1 MPTFKSAPEDDDESC
16 CSSVQGDS
24 LSLKKSKKSK
34 VPATKGPWTAEED
47 QIVADLVNENGPK
60 WSMIAAKLQG
70 RTGKQCRERW
80 HNQLDPSIKKEAW
93 SEEEDMRLIKL
104 HQELGNKWVEIS
116 RLMPGRTDN
125 AIKNRWNS
133 TIRRRDPE
141 EEAAAASSQLSQPA
155 AAAPARAAAIS
166 PTKRPALNDF
176 GTPSVRPAKVAAME
190 APNRGAPRLKD
201 TAPED
206 ILHAQSPGG
215 FSATDGLD
223 ATPASVRERNHF
235 LFSPTR
241 YMFDGTDTEVGCT
254 PLQPI
259 PASPSEISGLF
270 SAGAPLGSAGFSDF
284 PAFFSPSN
292 CVGGILSPISSARMR
307 YARLGDSV
315 MSQNKTRLF
324 QSPPLSS
331 KKQLMAAPLH
341 KASPCKSS
349 LFHTAQ
355 AEVQVLGELSH

>member
-16 CSSVQGDS
+16 CSSVQGDG

-34 VPATKGPWTAEED
+34 VAATKGPWTAEED

-93 SEEEDMRLIKL
+93 SEEEDMRLIRL

-133 TIRRRDPE
+133 TIRRRDPD
-141 EEAAAASSQLSQPA
+141 EEAAATSSQLSQPA
-155 AAAPARAAAIS
+155 PLAVPRAVAAS

-176 GTPSVRPAKVAAME
+176 GTPSVRPAKAVAMDAS
-190 APNRGAPRLKD
+190 NRGAPRLKD

-215 FSATDGLD
+215 FGAADSLD
-223 ATPASVRERNHF
+223 ATPASVRER
-235 LFSPTR
+235 
-241 YMFDGTDTEVGCT
+241 
-254 PLQPI
+254 
-259 PASPSEISGLF
+259 
-270 SAGAPLGSAGFSDF
+270 
-284 PAFFSPSN
+284 
-292 CVGGILSPISSARMR
+292 
-307 YARLGDSV
+307 
-315 MSQNKTRLF
+315 SQ
-324 QSPPLSS
+324 
-331 KKQLMAAPLH
+331 
-341 KASPCKSS
+341 
-349 LFHTAQ
+349 
-355 AEVQVLGELSH
+355 

>member
-1 MPTFKSAPEDDDESC
+1 MWWNQSLLAKALQQPQQLLHLVISRMPTFKNAPEDDDESC
-16 CSSVQGDS
+16 CSSVQGDG
-24 LSLKKSKKSK
+24 LALKKPKKSK

-93 SEEEDMRLIKL
+93 SEEEDMQLIKL

-133 TIRRRDPE
+133 NSTIRRRDPSE
-141 EEAAAASSQLSQPA
+141 EEAEAAASVLAPLNSQAVPRPA
-155 AAAPARAAAIS
+155 AAS

-176 GTPSVRPAKVAAME
+176 GTPSVRPAKVAALD
-190 APNRGAPRLKD
+190 AQNRGAPRLKD

-215 FSATDGLD
+215 YCAPDALQ
-223 ATPASVRERNHF
+223 ATPAALSHQ
-235 LFSPTR
+235 
-241 YMFDGTDTEVGCT
+241 C
-254 PLQPI
+254 
-259 PASPSEISGLF
+259 
-270 SAGAPLGSAGFSDF
+270 APLL
-284 PAFFSPSN
+284 PQPN
-292 CVGGILSPISSARMR
+292 
-307 YARLGDSV
+307 
-315 MSQNKTRLF
+315 NT
-324 QSPPLSS
+324 
-331 KKQLMAAPLH
+331 
-341 KASPCKSS
+341 
-349 LFHTAQ
+349 
-355 AEVQVLGELSH
+355 

>member
-1 MPTFKSAPEDDDESC
+1 MGGGFQAAAARSRVARKARLAVEAALIVQSVRISEKLLSRHMPTFKSAPEDDDDSC
-16 CSSVQGDS
+16 CSSVQGDG

-104 HQELGNKWVEIS
+104 HQELGNKWVDIS

-133 TIRRRDPE
+133 TIRRRDPSE
-141 EEAAAASSQLSQPA
+141 EEAAASSSSQPSHPAVLAVPRAPA
-155 AAAPARAAAIS
+155 ASPA
-166 PTKRPALNDF
+166 KRPALNEF
-176 GTPSVRPAKVAAME
+176 GTPYVRPAKVAAIE
-190 APNRGAPRLKD
+190 APNRNAPRLKD

-215 FSATDGLD
+215 YSAHDGLD
-223 ATPASVRERNHF
+223 QTPASVRER
-235 LFSPTR
+235 
-241 YMFDGTDTEVGCT
+241 
-254 PLQPI
+254 
-259 PASPSEISGLF
+259 
-270 SAGAPLGSAGFSDF
+270 
-284 PAFFSPSN
+284 
-292 CVGGILSPISSARMR
+292 
-307 YARLGDSV
+307 
-315 MSQNKTRLF
+315 SQ
-324 QSPPLSS
+324 
-331 KKQLMAAPLH
+331 
-341 KASPCKSS
+341 
-349 LFHTAQ
+349 
-355 AEVQVLGELSH
+355 

>member
-16 CSSVQGDS
+16 CSSVQGDG

-34 VPATKGPWTAEED
+34 VAATKGPWTAEED
-47 QIVADLVNENGPK
+47 QIVADLVNDNGPK

-93 SEEEDMRLIKL
+93 SEEEDQRLIQL
-104 HQELGNKWVEIS
+104 HQEMGNKWVEIS
-116 RLMPGRTDN
+116 RMMPGRTDN

-133 TIRRRDPE
+133 TIRRRDPAE
-141 EEAAAASSQLSQPA
+141 DEVADACSQPSAAAVQALPMNAAASPA
-155 AAAPARAAAIS
+155 
-166 PTKRPALNDF
+166 KRPALTEF
-176 GTPSVRPAKVAAME
+176 GTPSVRPAKVAAID
-190 APNRGAPRLKD
+190 AQNRGAPRLKD

-215 FSATDGLD
+215 YSAPD
-223 ATPASVRERNHF
+223 ATPASVKNQSIFTPMRH
-235 LFSPTR
+235 
-241 YMFDGTDTEVGCT
+241 YMFDCADVEVSHT

-292 CVGGILSPISSARMR
+292 CVGGILSPISSACMR
-307 YARLGDSV
+307 HVRLGDSM
-315 MSQNKTRLF
+315 MSQNKTRLLF

-331 KKQLMAAPLH
+331 KKQQEGIVLAPP
-341 KASPCKSS
+341 SPCK
-349 LFHTAQ
+349 A
-355 AEVQVLGELSH
+355 VLVFNSALTNAVTTEAL